1 MVKNR
6 FGYLLFALLL
16 VLIGQACFTS
26 RHSQMFQMPSFDQQ
40 GHRGCR
46 GLRPEN
52 TIPAMIHA
60 LELGVT
66 TLETDVVI
74 SKDKQA
80 VLSHEPFFNHEIST
94 TPGGKRVT
102 TAEEKSLNLY
112 QMTYKEIQQYDVGLA
127 THPRF
132 PRQQK
137 MPAIKPRLEDMID
150 SVVSYC
156 QQQNRPL
163 PFFNIETKSEASGDN
178 IYHPEPAEFVDLLMK
193 VVQKKKITPY
203 VIIQSFDPRTLQYL
217 HKKYPN
223 TKTALLIED
232 YDKLPLEDQLK
243 NLGFTPSIYSPAHQL
258 VTPLLVQQ
266 CKERKMGLI
275 PWTVNDLPTLQR
287 LKDMG
292 VTGIISDYPQL
303 FADLK

>member
-1 MVKNR
+1 MDCSPATK
-6 FGYLLFALLL
+6 
-16 VLIGQACFTS
+16 IQS
-26 RHSQMFQMPSFDQQ
+26 KEMPSFDQQ

-94 TPGGKRVT
+94 TTGGKRVT

-112 QMTYKEIQQYDVGLA
+112 QMTYEEIHQYDVGLA
-127 THPRF
+127 PHPRF

-150 SVVSYC
+150 SVINYC
-156 QQQNRPL
+156 QQHSRSL

-178 IYHPEPAEFVDLLMK
+178 VFHPEPAEFVDIIIA
-193 VVQKKKITPY
+193 VIQKKKIIPY
-203 VIIQSFDPRTLQYL
+203 VTIQSFDPRTLQYL
-217 HKKYPN
+217 HVKYPKI
-223 TKTALLIED
+223 KTALLIED
-232 YDKLPLEDQLK
+232 YDKRSLDDQLK
-243 NLGFTPSIYSPAHQL
+243 NLGFTPTIYSPAHQL
-258 VTPLLVQQ
+258 VTPSLVQQ
-266 CKERKMGLI
+266 CREKKMLLI

-292 VTGIISDYPQL
+292 VNGIISDYPDL
-303 FADLK
+303 FAALK

>member
-1 MVKNR
+1 MPQLTSKSFV
-6 FGYLLFALLL
+6 FLVLL
-16 VLIGQACFTS
+16 VWLVSACLPSKQF
-26 RHSQMFQMPSFDQQ
+26 RKKDMPSFDQQ

-94 TPGGKRVT
+94 TPAGKRVQT
-102 TAEEKSLNLY
+102 SEEKTLNLY
-112 QMTYKEIQQYDVGLA
+112 QMTYEEIQKFDVGLA
-127 THPRF
+127 PHPRF

-137 MPAIKPRLEDMID
+137 MPAVKPRLEDMID
-150 SVVSYC
+150 SVINYC
-156 QQQNRPL
+156 HQHNRPL

-178 IYHPEPAEFVDLLMK
+178 IFHPEPIEFVDIIIS
-193 VVQKKKITPY
+193 VINRKKINSY

-217 HKKYPN
+217 HSKYPN
-223 TKTALLIED
+223 IKTALLIED
-232 YDKLPLEDQLK
+232 YDKRSLDDQLK
-243 NLGFTPSIYSPAHQL
+243 NLGFTPTIYSPAHQL
-258 VTPLLVQQ
+258 VTSALVQQ
-266 CKERKMGLI
+266 CKEKSMLLI
-275 PWTVNDLPTLQR
+275 PWTVNDLPSLQR

-292 VTGIISDYPQL
+292 VNGIISDYPDL
-303 FADLK
+303 FAALK

>member
-1 MVKNR
+1 MQFESKKFVIGC
-6 FGYLLFALLL
+6 FIIILFFS
-16 VLIGQACFTS
+16 GCF
-26 RHSQMFQMPSFDQQ
+26 HANHFPQKDMPSFDQQ

-46 GLRPEN
+46 GLCPEN
-52 TIPAMIHA
+52 TIPAMIYA

-74 SKDKQA
+74 SKDKQV

-94 TPGGKRVT
+94 TPDGKRVT
-102 TAEEKSLNLY
+102 IAEEKSLNLY
-112 QMTYKEIQQYDVGLA
+112 QMTYEEIQKFDVGLA
-127 THPRF
+127 PHPRF

-156 QQQNRPL
+156 RQRNRPL
-163 PFFNIETKSEASGDN
+163 PFFNIETKSEAAGDT
-178 IYHPEPAEFVDLLMK
+178 IYHPEPAEFVDLL
-193 VVQKKKITPY
+193 VSIIQKKKIAPY

-223 TKTALLIED
+223 FKTALLIED
-232 YDKLPLEDQLK
+232 YDKLSLDNQLK
-243 NLGFTPSIYSPAHQL
+243 NLGFIPSIYSPAHQL
-258 VTPLLVQQ
+258 VTPALVQQ
-266 CKERKMGLI
+266 CKERKMVLI

-292 VTGIISDYPQL
+292 VNGIISDYPQL
-303 FADLK
+303 FAELK

>member
-1 MVKNR
+1 MNVK
-6 FGYLLFALLL
+6 FIKYQVLLFLGALLFMDCSSPRK
-16 VLIGQACFTS
+16 IYFKE
-26 RHSQMFQMPSFDQQ
+26 MPSFDQQ

-52 TIPAMIHA
+52 TIPAMIYA

-80 VLSHEPFFNHEIST
+80 VLSHEPFFHHEIST
-94 TPGGKRVT
+94 TPAGTRVT
-102 TAEEKSLNLY
+102 IQEEKSLNLY
-112 QMTYKEIQQYDVGLA
+112 QMTYDEIQQYDVGLA
-127 THPRF
+127 PHPRF

-137 MPAIKPRLEDMID
+137 IPAVKPRLEDMID
-150 SVVSYC
+150 SVFNYC
-156 QQQNRPL
+156 HQHNRSL

-178 IYHPEPAEFVDLLMK
+178 LYHPEPAEFVDII
-193 VVQKKKITPY
+193 VSVIQRKKIEPFVT
-203 VIIQSFDPRTLQYL
+203 IQSFDPRTLQYL

-223 TKTALLIED
+223 IRTAFLVEED
-232 YDKLPLEDQLK
+232 DKRSLEDQLK
-243 NLGFTPSIYSPAHQL
+243 NLGFTPTIYSPAHQL
-258 VTPLLVQQ
+258 VTPAMVQQ
-266 CKERKMGLI
+266 CLERKMKLI

-292 VTGIISDYPQL
+292 VNGIISDYPDL
-303 FADLK
+303 FAALK

>member
-1 MVKNR
+1 
-6 FGYLLFALLL
+6 
-16 VLIGQACFTS
+16 
-26 RHSQMFQMPSFDQQ
+26 MPSFDQQ

-60 LELGVT
+60 LDLGVT

-112 QMTYKEIQQYDVGLA
+112 QMTYEEIQQYDVGLV

-150 SVVSYC
+150 SVINYC
-156 QQQNRPL
+156 QLHNRSL

-178 IYHPEPAEFVDLLMK
+178 VFHPEPAEFVDIIIA
-193 VVQKKKITPY
+193 VIQKKKIIPY
-203 VIIQSFDPRTLQYL
+203 VTIQSFDPRTLQYL
-217 HKKYPN
+217 HVKYPKI
-223 TKTALLIED
+223 KTALLIED
-232 YDKLPLEDQLK
+232 YDKRSLDDQLK
-243 NLGFTPSIYSPAHQL
+243 NLGFTPTIYSPAHQL
-258 VTPLLVQQ
+258 VTPALVQQ
-266 CKERKMGLI
+266 CRERKMILI

-292 VTGIISDYPQL
+292 VNGIISDYPDL
-303 FADLK
+303 FAALK

>member
-16 VLIGQACFTS
+16 ALIGQACFTS

-80 VLSHEPFFNHEIST
+80 VLSHEPYFNHEIST
-94 TPGGKRVT
+94 TPGGQRVT

-112 QMTYKEIQQYDVGLA
+112 QMTYEEIQQYDVGLA

-137 MPAIKPRLEDMID
+137 MPASKPRLEDMID
-150 SVVSYC
+150 SVINYC
-156 QQQNRPL
+156 HQSNRSL

-178 IYHPEPAEFVDLLMK
+178 LYHPEPAEFVDII
-193 VVQKKKITPY
+193 VSVIQRKKIESFVT
-203 VIIQSFDPRTLQYL
+203 IQSFDPRTLQYL
-217 HKKYPN
+217 HQKFPN
-223 TKTALLIED
+223 IRTALLIED
-232 YDKLPLEDQLK
+232 FDKRPLEEQLK
-243 NLGFTPSIYSPAHQL
+243 NLGFTPTIYSPAYQH
-258 VTPLLVQQ
+258 VTPSLVQQ
-266 CKERKMGLI
+266 CKERKMILI
-275 PWTVNDLPTLQR
+275 PWTVNELPTMQR

-292 VTGIISDYPQL
+292 VNGIISDYPDL
-303 FADLK
+303 FAALK

>member
-1 MVKNR
+1 MLLESKNFVMR
-6 FGYLLFALLL
+6 CCILLLFFSGCIHTKQLAPKD
-16 VLIGQACFTS
+16 
-26 RHSQMFQMPSFDQQ
+26 MPSFDQQ

-74 SKDKQA
+74 SKDKQV

-112 QMTYKEIQQYDVGLA
+112 QMTYEEIQQYDVGLA
-127 THPRF
+127 PHPRF